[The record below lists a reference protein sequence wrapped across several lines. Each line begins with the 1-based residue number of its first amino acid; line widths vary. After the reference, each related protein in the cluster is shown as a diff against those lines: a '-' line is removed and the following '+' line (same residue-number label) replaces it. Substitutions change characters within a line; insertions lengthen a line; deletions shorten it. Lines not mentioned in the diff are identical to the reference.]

1 MAVNEL
7 FYKGTT
13 ITSIRSASCALNESI
28 SLSSL
33 PVDTL
38 TAVVV
43 DKDGTLASVFAT
55 QTYGDVVKYFH
66 SDDLVG
72 RFYLENIERIGKMD
86 WQFNCISDI
95 GLLVFAEP
103 HYGGMYSGQSAE
115 TVISD
120 IIGTIIPYTLHDDLK
135 EVEIYGWLKKASRRD
150 NLRDVLFA
158 IGGTIKRDAE
168 GDCIIA
174 PYVASPTPTP
184 VSNHKFYKTGG
195 SLKNDVT
202 ATQIILTEHA
212 FAARETDTV
221 VTLFDGAVNGTDI
234 VTPKGYTVNGI
245 VVTFEE
251 PMHDL
256 AIDGSSI
263 LESGVNYAVIATS
276 GYALLTGKAYTHTQR
291 LVPRTVEESATPKIV
306 QSSACT
312 LVGIR
317 NSLNVLDRLEAFYG
331 HIKRVELD
339 MVLQNQKPGDY
350 ISFTDPYG
358 TPSTGYIETL
368 DVTMSK
374 EKKASAS
381 IVCGFIPPVDV
392 PMYLHYEFIYEDT
405 LWTVSDGVEEVRMV
419 LIGGGPGGSSGGA
432 GNPGKD
438 TADTRSGSR
447 TRFKAAVR
455 DPSEG
460 GIGGV
465 GGPPA
470 PNGGKVFSTTISV
483 EAGQQFQIHIG
494 AGGLGG
500 SGGNTSLDPIAG
512 FDGSATTFG
521 KYTSANGS
529 PVPGGYLEEITGQI
543 YAAPGTIT
551 GTPGGNG
558 VGVNPDGGADWDE
571 FNPIVV
577 PEAVGGYTAGQQQ
590 KHVMYNET
598 YFGDWDT
605 PEGSLHQVRY
615 GGLGGGPA
623 MGSNGGSNN
632 QSASTWTAARKGG
645 RGGDATIKPETP
657 TTRGNGGNGGHGGGG
672 GGGFG
677 GFYASRQTS
686 LSQGGIPSGS
696 TDLSGNGEPGA
707 GGNGGPGGDGAP
719 GICILYYYSPE
730 KPADDTYTLQTA

>member
-7 FYKGTT
+7 LYKGTT

-38 TAVVV
+38 TAIVV

-55 QTYGDVVKYFH
+55 QAYGDVVKYFH

-72 RFYLENIERIGKMD
+72 KFYLENIERIGKMD

-95 GLLVFAEP
+95 GLLVSAEP

-120 IIGTIIPYTLHDDLK
+120 IIGTIIPYTLHNDLK
-135 EVEIYGWLKKASRRD
+135 EIEIYGWLKKASRRD

-158 IGGTIKRDAE
+158 IGGTIQRDAE
-168 GDCIIA
+168 GDLVIA
-174 PYVASPTPTP
+174 PYVASPTPVP
-184 VSNHKFYKTGG
+184 VSSHGFYKTGG
-195 SLKNDVT
+195 NLKNDVT
-202 ATQIILTEHA
+202 ATRIILTEHA
-212 FAARETDTV
+212 FAARDSDTE
-221 VTLFDGAVNGTDI
+221 VTLFDGAVNGADI
-234 VTPKGYTVNGI
+234 ITPKGVSVNGAI
-245 VVTFEE
+245 VNFDE

-256 AIDGSSI
+256 AISGSTI
-263 LESGVNYAVIATS
+263 LESDVNYAVLATS
-276 GYALLTGKAYTHTQR
+276 GYALLTGKSYTHTQR
-291 LVPRTVEESATPKIV
+291 EVPRDIVADATPKSV
-306 QSSACT
+306 ESSACT
-312 LVGIR
+312 LINIR

-331 HIKRVELD
+331 HIKRVNID
-339 MVLQNQKPGDY
+339 MVLYSQKPGNY

-358 TPSTGYIETL
+358 NDSTGYIETL
-368 DVTMSK
+368 DVAMSK

-392 PMYLHYEFIYEDT
+392 PMYLHHEFIYEDT
-405 LWTVSDGVEEVRMV
+405 LWTVPDGVEEVRMV

-460 GIGGV
+460 GIGGI
-465 GGPPA
+465 GGSPA
-470 PNGGKVFSTTISV
+470 SSGGKVFSTTISV

-512 FDGSATTFG
+512 SDGSATTFG

-529 PVPGGYLEEITGQI
+529 PVPSGYLEEITGQT

-571 FNPIVV
+571 FNPIIV

-719 GICILYYYSPE
+719 GICFLYYYSPE